1 MTVKK
6 MYMTADEVAEV
17 LGVSR
22 GYAYKVIKNLNDE
35 LHKKGYTIISGKV
48 STVSASKHDVVL
60 SNLKSVILTISFF
73 EVLFMPVFQSAFF
86 W

>member
-1 MTVKK
+1 MSVKE

-48 STVSASKHDVVL
+48 STKYFEEKFYGITVGMQSSK
-60 SNLKSVILTISFF
+60 
-73 EVLFMPVFQSAFF
+73 
-86 W
+86 